1 MEEKEGT
8 VTVPEEKAAKSSP
21 ARGRS
26 RAKAP
31 KEEKAPKE
39 PAPKKAAPKKAAP
52 KKAAP
57 KKAAPAEQAF
67 AEQEAPGPEKKAGKS
82 FYAIGEELPF
92 YLL

>member
-8 VTVPEEKAAKSSP
+8 GTVPEETAAKSSP

-31 KEEKAPKE
+31 KEEKVPKE

-57 KKAAPAEQAF
+57 AEQDF
-67 AEQEAPGPEKKAGKS
+67 AEQEAPGPETKAGKS

>member
-57 KKAAPAEQAF
+57 AEQAF